1 MFNCLI
7 VSYVDYWVQSID
19 FISTVIDA
27 QDVIAALIDPM
38 LKVGLV
44 DHVVGLLTTEIEKS
58 PEEKLDR
65 YGVFLN

>member
-19 FISTVIDA
+19 FISTVIGVQDA
-27 QDVIAALIDPM
+27 LVQAL
-38 LKVGLV
+38 LKAGLV

-65 YGVFLN
+65 YGVFLD

>member
-7 VSYVDYWVQSID
+7 VSYLDYWVQSID
-19 FISTVIDA
+19 FISTVIGVQDA
-27 QDVIAALIDPM
+27 LVQPL
-38 LKVGLV
+38 LKAGLV